1 MPREDPLISKRC
13 AVVGTLSK
21 AMSRQPSSLWKLT
34 AMTLG
39 IIAFVMLLV
48 WIITTWAMTRFFDQ
62 VGRAIIKDD
71 LREYGVIFES
81 RSSKAVAKLF
91 DAGGHGEQDQA
102 LRLLDPEGNS
112 LVDRPFPDGSLKE
125 WPDSGFASEGSID
138 GIEWNRI
145 PLGSGK
151 VITIGRR
158 RFEDRSELWFARTNS
173 ADLAAIDQV
182 HDLLL
187 LAMLIAIASAV
198 GPTVW
203 FASRVLRPVNSLIDG
218 AHRLARGDSL
228 TARLETAVA
237 IPELRVFA
245 EVFNESLDRV
255 QALTEE
261 LEAANDQL
269 AHELRTPLAR
279 IRGNVESILS
289 SPEITPA
296 ILENAARAVEEIVR
310 SSAIIQ
316 DILSIRAGDSGVMR
330 LNPEC
335 ASLSDL
341 VRETFELYSASAEE
355 KGLVFR
361 IADSN
366 GDCVGSF
373 DRQRLQQALCNLLDN
388 AIAYTPSGG
397 EVVLGLECRDGSAEI
412 RVSDTGPGLTGDDDQ
427 KIWRRFMRGSIASAA
442 TPGIGL
448 GLSLVR
454 AVATAHHGEAG
465 CRNRSEG
472 GADFW
477 IRIPFEQQEER
488 GEASV
493 DPVADSLRPR

>member
-1 MPREDPLISKRC
+1 
-13 AVVGTLSK
+13 
-21 AMSRQPSSLWKLT
+21 
-34 AMTLG
+34 MTLG
-39 IIAFVMLLV
+39 IIAFVMMLV
-48 WIITTWAMTRFFDQ
+48 WIITTWSMTRFFDQ

-71 LREYGVIFES
+71 LREYGVIYES
-81 RSSKAVAKLF
+81 RSSKAVAVLF
-91 DAGGHGEQDQA
+91 DAGGHDEQDQA
-102 LRLLDPEGNS
+102 LRLIGPKGKLLLN
-112 LVDRPFPDGSLKE
+112 RPFPDGSLAE
-125 WPDSGFASEGSID
+125 WPDFGIGSEPTSD

-145 PLGSGK
+145 PQGGGK

-158 RFEDRSELWFARTNS
+158 RFEDGSELWFARTN
-173 ADLAAIDQV
+173 AGDLAAIDQV

-187 LAMLIAIASAV
+187 VAMLIAIALAV

-203 FASRVLRPVNSLIDG
+203 FASRVLRPVKSLIEG
-218 AHRLARGDSL
+218 AHRLGRGDSL
-228 TARLETAVA
+228 TARLETSVA

-289 SPEITPA
+289 SPEVTPA

-330 LNPEC
+330 LNLEC

-341 VRETFELYSASAEE
+341 ARETLELYSASAEE

-361 IADSN
+361 MESPRE
-366 GDCVGSF
+366 DCVGSF

-397 EVVLGLECRDGSAEI
+397 EVVVGLGCGDGFAEI
-412 RVSDTGPGLTGDDDQ
+412 HVKDTGPGLNGDDDQ

-465 CRNRSEG
+465 CRNRAEG

-477 IRIPFEQQEER
+477 MRIPFEQRDER
-488 GEASV
+488 GDAPESI
-493 DPVADSLRPR
+493 R